1 MPPFHQ
7 PERRSQPRPAVQKN
21 AFILAGD
28 DAGIPC
34 IVRNMHSGG
43 AELNV
48 AADVELPSR
57 FLLHVPSEGKAYSIV
72 VCWRKSERVGV
83 EFKSSEPWQDD

>member
-1 MPPFHQ
+1 MPSSRQ

-21 AFILAGD
+21 AFILVGD
-28 DAGIPC
+28 KAGIPC
-34 IVRNMHSGG
+34 IVRNIHSGG

-48 AADVELPSR
+48 AAEAELPTR
-57 FLLHVPSEGKAYSIV
+57 FLLHVPSEAMAYRIV
-72 VCWRKSERVGV
+72 VCWRKSDRVGV